1 MWEKGTLLI
10 DGTNVKYCVKH
21 YGEPSEEYGIEGG
34 CISKMELRIDGKVT
48 LNYDRGWDME
58 PEDETSASLPTRFF
72 WKNTTKQDGIRIF
85 RKQSREGLLLSYFI

>member
-1 MWEKGTLLI
+1 MYTPKRKTKQTEDTNMWEKGTLLI
-10 DGTNVKYCVKH
+10 DGTNGKYCVKH

-58 PEDETSASLPTRFF
+58 PEDEISQLAYAVLI
-72 WKNTTKQDGIRIF
+72 KQ
-85 RKQSREGLLLSYFI
+85 YN